1 MYNIKITDD
10 SKFIDKVYD
19 MFMNPDYKVTDDNVN
34 PLRDIKE
41 SAEEETNKLNRIF
54 KIIKTGLINIQ
65 EKYKSIPLAELK
77 KEIVD
82 TGQQTTLYRT
92 LARELAVDR
101 TGGNFIL
108 NIGDLMNVNLE
119 IEEEIV
125 DTMLDLIIIEHYL
138 NPPEPIELDFGG
150 GWPGGGQPPIDDGD
164 DTEGPSPPK
173 KSDKDEYENPQE
185 LDNDEDYT
193 IDDSIEC
200 DICTKGFKAFVE
212 SEKNKGEDD
221 GGAANTNSNPA
232 DDSSDGGG
240 VGDGE
245 VNDKKDD
252 NSNNISGE
260 VRHAKEM
267 ADCAR
272 MDLQLL
278 KVILAICKIIKAL
291 MKILDPV
298 YAIVTQVV
306 ELAAL
311 ACGCWRNPANIGE
324 IVQRLLQM
332 AVAIVTNIVTMLLDK
347 IWKMLGLQCLTEE
360 SMDLIQQIQDAL
372 RGVRSIN
379 SAIDETANAYAKTV
393 GDSYKK
399 TADIMKSF
407 DDARKDFLKNRENDF
422 SDVKELFNK
431 DSFSRAQWGNPIIN
445 GVSDTTGNILSSFTN
460 GVGSTSAA
468 KDIRKWINT
477 VETSMEQFKNMPGY
491 FKEGGE
497 IGKEWENFKSHCK
510 DFLVNTHVGWD
521 YDEKGNLSWDALGD
535 TGAGEWSNII
545 KDWNN
550 NDATANNRNFGGVM
564 LNSFGILSYDTQQ
577 EKGMEGT
584 LKKVKE
590 VQDQNAAN
598 EGTGK
603 SIPQITSDEEQAA
616 ADRAAEEMRQRT
628 GPGN

>member
-1 MYNIKITDD
+1 MHNIKITDD

-41 SAEEETNKLNRIF
+41 SAEKETDKLNRIF
-54 KIIKTGLINIQ
+54 GIIKTGLTNIQ
-65 EKYKSIPLAELK
+65 EKYKNIPLAELK

-82 TGQQTTLYRT
+82 TGQQTTLYKT

-108 NIGDLMNVNLE
+108 NIGDLMNTDLE
-119 IEEEIV
+119 IEEDIV
-125 DTMLDLIIIEHYL
+125 DMMLDLIIIEHYL
-138 NPPEPIELDFGG
+138 NPPDTTDLEFSG
-150 GWPGGGQPPIDDGD
+150 PGPSGQPPINDDRD
-164 DTEGPSPPK
+164 DTEPGPPPK
-173 KSDKDEYENPQE
+173 KSDKDKYKNPQE
-185 LDNDEDYT
+185 QDNDEDYT

-212 SEKNKGEDD
+212 SEKDKGEDE
-221 GGAANTNSNPA
+221 GGGANTNSNPTDNGA
-232 DDSSDGGG
+232 DGGSVSDGT
-240 VGDGE
+240 V
-245 VNDKKDD
+245 DD
-252 NSNNISGE
+252 EKEDESDNISGE

-332 AVAIVTNIVTMLLDK
+332 AVAIVTNIVTTLLDK

-477 VETSMEQFKNMPGY
+477 IETSIEHFKNMPGY

-497 IGKEWENFKSHCK
+497 VGKEWENFKSHCK

-550 NDATANNRNFGGVM
+550 NDAIANNRNFGGVM

-584 LKKVKE
+584 LKRVKE
-590 VQDQNAAN
+590 IQDQNAAN
-598 EGTGK
+598 EDTGK
-603 SIPQITSDEEQAA
+603 KEPTATNES
-616 ADRAAEEMRQRT
+616 AES
-628 GPGN
+628 GN